1 MKSRLL
7 PAILAVASLLLAG
20 CLPESKNPLST
31 PTTSRIDSRIGGVYV
46 QQKEG
51 RKEDSA
57 FWHFH
62 YRGASPGKNQQ
73 PRTTTKIEIVGVSHQ
88 SEGGLDGARYYAFAT
103 RLGGH
108 DYLSFVEE
116 KNGSAKEGN
125 YSFARYEVN
134 WRGDLRL
141 WLLDEDALA
150 AAIKSGRLRGQVRT
164 GKFTKDVLLTDTTV
178 NLSAF
183 VAASDPATLFRKTPL
198 VLRRLAR

>member
-1 MKSRLL
+1 MKSRLI
-7 PAILAVASLLLAG
+7 PALFAVASFLLAG
-20 CLPESKNPLST
+20 CLPESMNPLST
-31 PTTSRIDSRIGGVYV
+31 PATSRIDSRIGGVYA

-51 RKEDSA
+51 KMEDSA

-62 YRGASPGKNQQ
+62 YRGAPPGKNQQ

-88 SEGGLDGARYYAFAT
+88 SAGSLDGARYHAFAT

-116 KNGSAKEGN
+116 KNDGAKKEN

-141 WLLDEDALA
+141 WLLDNEAIA
-150 AAIKSGRLRGQVRT
+150 AAVQSGKLRGKVRT
-164 GKFTKDVLLTDTTV
+164 TQYGKDVLLTDTTA
-178 NLSAF
+178 NLAAF
-183 VAASDPATLFRKTPL
+183 MAASDPSTLFDKKPM